1 MTDKLEY
8 EIRRGERAEALLQ
21 DELLNDALETIKQ
34 GYMERWLTS
43 PERDVEGR
51 ERLRLMV
58 KTVDLL
64 RAEIQSVLD
73 TGKLAKQTLRQR
85 ASETLRRFS

>member
-1 MTDKLEY
+1 MDKLEY

-21 DELLNDALETIKQ
+21 DELLTDTLETIKQ
-34 GYMERWLTS
+34 GYMQKWLDS

-58 KTVDLL
+58 KTVDLF
-64 RAEIQSVLD
+64 RAELQCVLD
-73 TGKLAKQTLRQR
+73 TGKVSKATLRQR
-85 ASETLRRFS
+85 IGERLKESF

>member
-34 GYMERWLTS
+34 GYMEKWLDS

-58 KTVDLL
+58 KTVDRLKSEL
-64 RAEIQSVLD
+64 QTVLD
-73 TGKLAKQTLRQR
+73 TGKIAKQTLRQR
-85 ASETLRRFS
+85 IGERLKESF

>member
-34 GYMERWLTS
+34 GYMERWLDS

-58 KTVDLL
+58 KTVDRLKSEL
-64 RAEIQSVLD
+64 QCVLD

>member
-21 DELLNDALETIKQ
+21 DELLNDTLETIKQ
-34 GYMERWLTS
+34 GYMERWLDS

-64 RAEIQSVLD
+64 RSELQVVLD

-85 ASETLRRFS
+85 AGQTLSRFL

>member
-1 MTDKLEY
+1 MDKTEY

-21 DELLNDALETIKQ
+21 DELLNDCLETIKQ
-34 GYMERWLTS
+34 GYMDKWLDS

-64 RAEIQSVLD
+64 RTELQCVLD
-73 TGKLAKQTLRQR
+73 TGKVAKPTLRQR
-85 ASETLRRFS
+85 AGETLRRYFC